1 MALALDLLRELL
13 TKLFFL
19 RLLPV
24 LLRGGAGES
33 FLPSRSLGVG
43 LWRCILRLPM
53 SSSAARKC
61 LSCNEKFH
69 PDARNRR
76 HQQYCAKNPCRK
88 ASKAARQARWLA
100 KRENQNYF
108 RGNANCERVRQWRLA
123 NPGYSRRKAA
133 CRPVAL
139 QDVSSPQPVE
149 NKTSI
154 PSCTASPLQDVLLMQ
169 PALLVGL
176 ISVMTGH
183 ALQDDIAAS
192 ARVFLNRGRDILRM
206 ARGSPDLPDHEN
218 QAHPLPRTTAPR
230 ASPV

>member
-1 MALALDLLRELL
+1 MILSEQ
-13 TKLFFL
+13 
-19 RLLPV
+19 
-24 LLRGGAGES
+24 
-33 FLPSRSLGVG
+33 SRSAACG
-43 LWRCILRLPM
+43 RCILRLPM
-53 SSSAARKC
+53 SASAARKC
-61 LSCNEKFH
+61 LCCNEKFH

-76 HQQYCAKNPCRK
+76 HQQYCAKDPCRK

-100 KRENQNYF
+100 KPENQNYF
-108 RGNANCERVRQWRLA
+108 RGSVNCERVRQWRLA
-123 NPGYSRRKAA
+123 NPGYSRRKVVS
-133 CRPVAL
+133 RPVAL
-139 QDVSSPQPVE
+139 QDVSNPQPVE
-149 NKTSI
+149 NKN
-154 PSCTASPLQDVLLMQ
+154 PVASCTTSPLQDVLLMQ

-218 QAHPLPRTTAPR
+218 QAHPVSRAAAPR